1 MRFLGIDTS
10 NYTTSAALFDDD
22 TGTVTQKKMLL
33 PVKPGEK
40 GLRQSDAVFH
50 HTVQLP
56 QVLTELFS
64 ENPGAPDCVG
74 VSIFPRREKGSYM
87 PCFLVGKAAA
97 EAIRVSENKPLRT
110 FSHQEGHIVAA
121 LFSAKRL
128 DLLKETFLAFHVSG
142 GTTEALLVTPNDTNL
157 FSVRIVG
164 QSLDLKAG
172 QLIDRTGVMLSLPFP
187 CGKDLEVLSEHS
199 DKTYNVKPTM
209 KGADCC
215 LSGIEN
221 QCQAMFRKGES
232 PADIAKFCMCSVLTA
247 LSEMVSVLRKEY
259 GDLPVLFSGGV
270 SSNKL
275 LKKELSEKYSAIFA
289 EPAFSADNA
298 AGIAVLTALMQK
310 GSSFY
315 EL

>member
-221 QCQAMFRKGES
+221 QCQAMFQKGES

-275 LKKELSEKYSAIFA
+275 LKKELTEKYGAIFA

>member
-10 NYTTSAALFDDD
+10 NYTTSAALLDDK

-97 EAIRVSENKPLRT
+97 EAISVSENKPLRT

-164 QSLDLKAG
+164 QIGRAH
-172 QLIDRTGVMLSLPFP
+172 V
-187 CGKDLEVLSEHS
+187 
-199 DKTYNVKPTM
+199 
-209 KGADCC
+209 
-215 LSGIEN
+215 
-221 QCQAMFRKGES
+221 
-232 PADIAKFCMCSVLTA
+232 
-247 LSEMVSVLRKEY
+247 
-259 GDLPVLFSGGV
+259 
-270 SSNKL
+270 
-275 LKKELSEKYSAIFA
+275 
-289 EPAFSADNA
+289 
-298 AGIAVLTALMQK
+298 
-310 GSSFY
+310 
-315 EL
+315 

>member
-142 GTTEALLVTPNDTNL
+142 GTTEALLVKPNDTNL

-172 QLIDRTGVMLSLPFP
+172 QLIYRTGVMLSLSFP
-187 CGKDLEVLSEHS
+187 CGKDLEVLSEQS
-199 DKTYNVKPTM
+199 DKTYTVKPTM

-247 LSEMVSVLRKEY
+247 LSEMVSVLRNEY
-259 GDLPVLFSGGV
+259 SDLPVLFSGGV

-275 LKKELSEKYSAIFA
+275 LKKELSEKYGAIFA

>member
-187 CGKDLEVLSEHS
+187 CGKDLEVLSEQS
-199 DKTYNVKPTM
+199 DKTYTVKPTM

-275 LKKELSEKYSAIFA
+275 LKKELTEKYGAIFA

>member
-142 GTTEALLVTPNDTNL
+142 GTTEALLVTPNDTDL

-172 QLIDRTGVMLSLPFP
+172 QLIDRTGVMLSLSFP
-187 CGKDLEVLSEHS
+187 CGKDLEVLSEQS
-199 DKTYNVKPTM
+199 DKTYTVKPTM

-275 LKKELSEKYSAIFA
+275 LKKELTEKYGAIFA

>member
-1 MRFLGIDTS
+1 M
-10 NYTTSAALFDDD
+10 
-22 TGTVTQKKMLL
+22 K
-33 PVKPGEK
+33 
-40 GLRQSDAVFH
+40 
-50 HTVQLP
+50 
-56 QVLTELFS
+56 
-64 ENPGAPDCVG
+64 
-74 VSIFPRREKGSYM
+74 
-87 PCFLVGKAAA
+87 
-97 EAIRVSENKPLRT
+97 
-110 FSHQEGHIVAA
+110 
-121 LFSAKRL
+121 
-128 DLLKETFLAFHVSG
+128 
-142 GTTEALLVTPNDTNL
+142 PNDTNL

-172 QLIDRTGVMLSLPFP
+172 QLIDRTGVMLSLSFP
-187 CGKDLEVLSEHS
+187 CGKDLEVLSEQS

-232 PADIAKFCMCSVLTA
+232 PADIAKFCMCSVLAA

-275 LKKELSEKYSAIFA
+275 LKKELSEKYGAIFA

>member
-10 NYTTSAALFDDD
+10 NYTTSAAIFDSDAEK
-22 TGTVTQKKMLL
+22 VIQKKMML

-56 QVLTELFS
+56 QVLTGLFS
-64 ENPGAPDCVG
+64 VAPGTPDFVG
-74 VSIFPRREKGSYM
+74 ASIFPRREEGSYM

-97 EAIRVSENKPLRT
+97 EAISVSQNMPLQT
-110 FSHQEGHIVAA
+110 FSHQEGHIAAA

-128 DLLKETFLAFHVSG
+128 DLLKKTFLAFHVSG
-142 GTTEALLVTPNDTNL
+142 GTTEALLVTPSEEDL

-187 CGKDLEVLSEHS
+187 CGKDLETLSEQS
-199 DKTYNVKPTM
+199 TKSYSVKPTM
-209 KGADCC
+209 KGTNCC
-215 LSGIEN
+215 LSGVEN
-221 QCQAMFRKGES
+221 QCQAMFRNGES
-232 PADIAKFCMCSVLTA
+232 PADIAKFCICSVLAA
-247 LSEMVSVLRKEY
+247 LSEMVAVLRKTY

-275 LKKELSEKYSAIFA
+275 LKKTLSERFDAIFA

-298 AGIAVLTALMQK
+298 AGIAVLTALKQK

>member
-10 NYTTSAALFDDD
+10 NYTTSAALFDDR

-50 HTVQLP
+50 NTVQLP

-142 GTTEALLVTPNDTNL
+142 GTTEALLVTPNDTDL

-172 QLIDRTGVMLSLPFP
+172 QLIDRTGVMLSLSFP

-221 QCQAMFRKGES
+221 QCQAMFQKGES

-275 LKKELSEKYSAIFA
+275 LKKELTEKYGAIFA

>member
-1 MRFLGIDTS
+1 MQFLGIDTS

-142 GTTEALLVTPNDTNL
+142 GTTEALLVKPNDTNL

-275 LKKELSEKYSAIFA
+275 LKKELTEKYGAIFA

>member
-33 PVKPGEK
+33 PVKSGEK

-142 GTTEALLVTPNDTNL
+142 GTTEALLVKPNDTNL

-275 LKKELSEKYSAIFA
+275 LKKELTEKYGAIFA